1 MSPNKYVD
9 FTIALAVGAA
19 AIGLSSPTYAA
30 ETWNM
35 PTAYPAA
42 NFHTVNAQEFAK
54 CVADGSAGEISIAI
68 HPNGS
73 LFKGGDIKRAI
84 QTGQTQIGE
93 RLLSAHEN
101 ENPVFGT
108 DSIPFIAT
116 SYDDSVR
123 LYAAAKPELEKVL
136 EKQGLKLMY
145 SVPWPPQ
152 GMYFKKGISS
162 GADLSG
168 IKVRSYNIS
177 TAKVSEFTGMAPVQ
191 IEAPEISQALSAG
204 VIESLI
210 TSAVT
215 GVDSKA
221 WEQLTHFYKV
231 DAWLP
236 RNHVI
241 VNKAAFDALSDK
253 TKSAMTECAAKAETA
268 GLAKSKE
275 ANEKALVTLTKN
287 GMQVIDPSDALKND
301 LRAVGTKVVETW
313 QKKAGETGQVV
324 MTSFKK

>member
-1 MSPNKYVD
+1 MNSKKSLQS
-9 FTIALAVGAA
+9 TIALAVGAA
-19 AIGLSSPTYAA
+19 AFGMANPVFAG

-42 NFHTVNAQEFAK
+42 NFHTLNAQDFSK
-54 CVADGSAGEISIAI
+54 CVADGSAGDINIVI

-73 LFKGGDIKRAI
+73 LFKGNDIKRAI

-116 SYDDSVR
+116 SYEESVR
-123 LYAAAKPELEKVL
+123 LYGAAKPELEKVL

-152 GMYFKKGISS
+152 GMYFKKEVNS
-162 GADLSG
+162 GADLKG

-177 TAKVSEFTGMAPVQ
+177 TAKVSEFTGMSPVQ
-191 IEAPEISQALSAG
+191 IEAAEISQALSAG

-215 GVDSKA
+215 GQDSKA
-221 WEQLTHFYKV
+221 WEQLSHFYKV

-236 RNHVI
+236 RNHII
-241 VNKAAFDALSDK
+241 VNKAAFEALSDK
-253 TKSAMTECAAKAETA
+253 TKAAMKDCAAKAEA
-268 GLAKSKE
+268 NGLAKSKE
-275 ANEKALVTLTKN
+275 ANEKALVTLVRN
-287 GMQVIDPSDALKND
+287 GMQVVLPSDALKSD

-313 QKKAGETGQVV
+313 TKKAGATGQVV